1 MVFSTSQHTVRRFD
15 AEISGLLRQVLDMGR
30 DAEHQVCLA
39 VQALENGDT
48 ELAQTVIAGD
58 AALNRRD
65 RDIDQFC
72 VRLLARR
79 QPMSSDMRMVLSLNK
94 AVADLERIGDEA
106 KSIAGKTLA
115 IQERGHAPLSG
126 MAVDVDHLARVALE
140 QLNSA
145 LTILERMDPEQA
157 WQLLRRHENPVDVV
171 FQDSLRA
178 LSTHALD
185 GEPAIST
192 VIDVVLALKALKRV
206 ADHAENLIEYVIYV
220 VEGQDIRH
228 AL

>member
-39 VQALENGDT
+39 VQALENGDA
-48 ELAQTVIAGD
+48 ELARTVIAGD

-94 AVADLERIGDEA
+94 AVADLERIGRE
-106 KSIAGKTLA
+106 LA
-115 IQERGHAPLSG
+115 
-126 MAVDVDHLARVALE
+126 
-140 QLNSA
+140 
-145 LTILERMDPEQA
+145 
-157 WQLLRRHENPVDVV
+157 
-171 FQDSLRA
+171 
-178 LSTHALD
+178 
-185 GEPAIST
+185 
-192 VIDVVLALKALKRV
+192 
-206 ADHAENLIEYVIYV
+206 
-220 VEGQDIRH
+220 
-228 AL
+228 